1 MFPSGFVSN
10 GEYNVFR
17 TKGFTRPLS
26 VLRLRSD
33 ARKKFSNVSVSKMEQ
48 LLSPKGILNAQ
59 TSSKHA
65 YLHFEPPALSDG
77 SIPCVTPSLLDEIA
91 SWKNAGASLKD
102 VVDRLRVRCVPS
114 GYTPMPWSQG
124 ILPMW

>member
-1 MFPSGFVSN
+1 M
-10 GEYNVFR
+10 

-59 TSSKHA
+59 SMHI
-65 YLHFEPPALSDG
+65 YLRFEPPALSDG

-124 ILPMW
+124 QCGECS

>member
-1 MFPSGFVSN
+1 MFLERRDLHVPCQSYDFAQMHG
-10 GEYNVFR
+10 
-17 TKGFTRPLS
+17 
-26 VLRLRSD
+26 RS
-33 ARKKFSNVSVSKMEQ
+33 FQMSKMEQ

-91 SWKNAGASLKD
+91 SWKNAGAIIKD
-102 VVDRLRVRCVPS
+102 VVDRL
-114 GYTPMPWSQG
+114 
-124 ILPMW
+124 